1 MTRPI
6 LVAHT
11 DPSEVSSVLAE
22 RFPDQVFEY
31 VTHGS
36 MVADALKA
44 LDPEVI
50 FSISGPAFRR
60 DVHEVMLA
68 HPSVKWLQVGGS
80 GYDHLPF
87 EWDRGRI
94 TITHCAGVLA
104 PYLAETITG
113 AMLALNGHFLRYRAL
128 QSIAE
133 WRPIPF
139 KPIAGQTLL
148 VVGFGA
154 IGQRLAHNAR
164 ALGMKVLATR
174 NTPAEHPLAD
184 EVHGS
189 DRQTLLELLP
199 RADVVS
205 LHLRLNHDTKRS
217 FDAECFGAMKQGA
230 MFINTSRG
238 RVVDTDALLAALND
252 GKLMG
257 AYLDVFDAEPLPPEH
272 PLWNAPN
279 TLITPHTSDNVL
291 KYPSYYAKFF
301 ADNLARFKA
310 GADLENPIRG

>member
-11 DPSEVSSVLAE
+11 DPSEVASALTE
-22 RFPDQVFEY
+22 RFPDQAFEF

-36 MVADALKA
+36 MVGDALAA
-44 LDPEVI
+44 LDPEVV
-50 FSISGPAFRR
+50 FSIAGPAFRR
-60 DVHEVMLA
+60 DAHEVMMA
-68 HPSVKWLQVGGS
+68 HPSLKWLQVGGS

-87 EWDRGRI
+87 EWDRERI
-94 TITHCAGVLA
+94 TVTHCAGVLSQ
-104 PYLAETITG
+104 YLAETITG

-128 QSIAE
+128 QSIGE

-139 KPIAGQTLL
+139 KPLAGQTLL

-164 ALGMKVLATR
+164 ALGMTVLATR

-184 EVHGS
+184 EVHGP
-189 DRQTLLELLP
+189 DRDTLLTLLP
-199 RADVVS
+199 RADFISV
-205 LHLRLNHDTKRS
+205 HLRLNHDTKRS
-217 FDAECFGAMKQGA
+217 FDADCFAAMKQGA
-230 MFINTSRG
+230 VFINTARG
-238 RVVDTDALLAALND
+238 KVVDTDALLAALNE

-272 PLWNAPN
+272 PLWRAPN
-279 TLITPHTSDNVL
+279 TLITPHTADNVL
-291 KYPSYYAKFF
+291 NYPGYYARFF
-301 ADNLARFKA
+301 ADNLARYKA
-310 GADLENPIRG
+310 GETLDNLVG

>member
-11 DPSEVSSVLAE
+11 DPSEVSSVLSE
-22 RFPDQVFEY
+22 RFPDQAFEY

-36 MVADALKA
+36 MVADALA
-44 LDPEVI
+44 AHEPEVI
-50 FSISGPAFRR
+50 FAVAGPSFRR
-60 DVHEVMLA
+60 DVHEVMLN

-87 EWDRGRI
+87 EWDRERVAV
-94 TITHCAGVLA
+94 THCAGVLSQ
-104 PYLAETITG
+104 YLAETVTG

-139 KPIAGQTLL
+139 RPIAGQTLL

-164 ALGMKVLATR
+164 ALGMNVIATR

-184 EVHGS
+184 EVHGP
-189 DRQTLLELLP
+189 DRETLLSLLP
-199 RADVVS
+199 KADVVS

-217 FDAECFGAMKQGA
+217 FDAECFAAMKQGA
-230 MFINTSRG
+230 MFINTARG
-238 RVVDTDALLAALND
+238 RVVDSDALLAALND

-257 AYLDVFDAEPLPPEH
+257 AYLDVFEKEPLPPEH
-272 PLWNAPN
+272 PLWQAPN
-279 TLITPHTSDNVL
+279 TLITPHTADNVL
-291 KYPSYYAKFF
+291 KFPAYYAEFF

-310 GADLENPIRG
+310 GSELKNRIK